1 MTLAI
6 KSAKVYT
13 LNTKEEKN
21 MKKFVSLIAL
31 MTMTFSLMACGTDS
45 AAQKEAESAPTEAA
59 IETAADSTD
68 DSKTYNVGVIQLV
81 QHPALDAATKG
92 FQDALVEKLGDKV
105 NVTIENASG
114 DNATCA
120 TIANTFVSDN
130 VDLIMA
136 NATPALQAA
145 ATATNSIP
153 IVATSITDYASALD
167 IENWS
172 GATGVNVTGTSDLAP
187 LDGQAE
193 MLNAL
198 FPNAKEVGLIYCSG
212 EKNSLYQAKE
222 ITKYLEKYGY
232 NVTDYTFADSA
243 DVATVVQSACGSSDV
258 LYVPTDNVAANAAET
273 INNVALTAGVP
284 IIAGEEGICKGCGI
298 ATLSISYYDIGY
310 NAGLMAYEI
319 LANGKDPASYEIEYA
334 IEFTKEYN
342 QSIADT
348 LGIKVPED
356 YVAIEME

>member
-1 MTLAI
+1 
-6 KSAKVYT
+6 
-13 LNTKEEKN
+13 
-21 MKKFVSLIAL
+21 MKKLVSLIAM
-31 MTMTFSLMACGTDS
+31 MTMTLSLVACGTDS
-45 AAQKEAESAPTEAA
+45 AAQKEAESAPAEAATEA
-59 IETAADSTD
+59 AADSTD
-68 DSKTYNVGVIQLV
+68 SSKTYNVGVIQLV

-92 FQDALVEKLGDKV
+92 FQDALVEKLGDNV
-105 NVTIENASG
+105 TVTIENASG

-167 IENWS
+167 IEDWS

-193 MLNAL
+193 MLNTL
-198 FPNAKEVGLIYCSG
+198 FPDAKEVGLIYCSG

-232 NVTDYTFADSA
+232 NVNDYTFADSA

-284 IIAGEEGICKGCGI
+284 IVAGEEGICKGCGI

-319 LANGKDPASYEIEYA
+319 LVNGKDPATYDIEYA
-334 IEFTKEYN
+334 TEFTKEYN
-342 QSIADT
+342 KSIADT

-356 YVAIEME
+356 YVEIEME

>member
-1 MTLAI
+1 MKI
-6 KSAKVYT
+6 
-13 LNTKEEKN
+13 KEEKN
-21 MKKFVSLIAL
+21 MMKKIVSLMAV
-31 MTMTFSLMACGTDS
+31 MTMALSLVACGTDS
-45 AAQKEAESAPTEAA
+45 AAQKEAASAQSN
-59 IETAADSTD
+59 ETAETSEA
-68 DSKTYNVGVIQLV
+68 SKVYNVGVIQLV
-81 QHPALDAATKG
+81 QHPALDKATEG
-92 FQDALVEKLGDKV
+92 FKAALVEKLGDNV

-136 NATPALQAA
+136 NATPALQAS

-167 IENWS
+167 IENWN
-172 GATGVNVTGTSDLAP
+172 GATGINVTGTSDLAP

-193 MLNAL
+193 MLNSL
-198 FPNAKEVGLIYCSG
+198 FPDAKEVGIIYCSG
-212 EKNSLYQAKE
+212 EKNSLYQAKK
-222 ITKYLEKYGY
+222 ITEYLEGYGY
-232 NVTDYTFADSA
+232 HVTDYTFADSA

-258 LYVPTDNVAANAAET
+258 LYVPTDNTAANAAET
-273 INNVALTAGVP
+273 INNIALTAGIP

-319 LANGKDPASYEIEYA
+319 LVNGKDPATYDIQYA
-334 IEFTKEYN
+334 TEFTKEYN
-342 QSIADT
+342 KQIADK
-348 LGIKVPED
+348 LGIEIPDD
-356 YVAIEME
+356 YVEIEME

>member
-1 MTLAI
+1 
-6 KSAKVYT
+6 
-13 LNTKEEKN
+13 
-21 MKKFVSLIAL
+21 MKKIVSSLIAL
-31 MTMTFSLMACGTDS
+31 SLAMSQVACGTD
-45 AAQKEAESAPTEAA
+45 AAKEKEAATTKTE
-59 IETAADSTD
+59 ETATTD

-81 QHPALDAATKG
+81 QHPALDTATQG
-92 FQDALVEKLGDKV
+92 FTDALKEKLGDNV
-105 NVTIENASG
+105 NITVENASG

-136 NATPALQAA
+136 NATPALQASE
-145 ATATNSIP
+145 TATSTIP

-167 IENWS
+167 IEDWS

-193 MLNAL
+193 MLHSL
-198 FPNAKEVGLIYCSG
+198 FPDAKEVGLIYCSG

-222 ITKYLEKYGY
+222 ITKYLEDYGY

-243 DVATVVQSACGSSDV
+243 DVGTVVQSACGTSDV
-258 LYVPTDNVAANAAET
+258 IYVPTDNVAANAAET
-273 INNVALTAGVP
+273 INNIALTAKVP

-319 LANGKDPASYEIEYA
+319 LANGKDPATYEIEYA
-334 IEFTKEYN
+334 TEFTKEYN
-342 QSIADT
+342 PKIAEE
-348 LGIKVPED
+348 LGIKLPDD
-356 YVAIEME
+356 YVAIEMD

>member
-1 MTLAI
+1 MKKYVSLALTLAL
-6 KSAKVYT
+6 S
-13 LNTKEEKN
+13 
-21 MKKFVSLIAL
+21 
-31 MTMTFSLMACGTDS
+31 FSLVGCGTDS
-45 AAQKEAESAPTEAA
+45 AAQKENAASDTSAEVEVASDVAKP
-59 IETAADSTD
+59 
-68 DSKTYNVGVIQLV
+68 YNVGVIQLV
-81 QHPALDAATKG
+81 QHPALDAATQG
-92 FQDALVEKLGDKV
+92 FEDALKEKLGDSV
-105 NVTIENASG
+105 TVTIENASG

-153 IVATSITDYASALD
+153 IVATSITDYATALD
-167 IENWS
+167 IEDWN

-193 MLNAL
+193 MLNTL
-198 FPNAKEVGLIYCSG
+198 FPDAKEVGLIYCSG
-212 EKNSLYQAKE
+212 EKNSLYQAKK
-222 ITKYLEKYGY
+222 ITEYLEGYGY

-243 DVATVVQSACGSSDV
+243 DVATVVQTACGASDV

-284 IIAGEEGICKGCGI
+284 IVAGEEGICKGCGI

-319 LANGKDPASYEIEYA
+319 LVNGQDPATFDIQYA
-334 IEFTKEYN
+334 SDFTKEYN
-342 QSIADT
+342 KAIADK
-348 LGIKVPED
+348 LGVAIPED
-356 YVAIEME
+356 YVEIEME